1 MSSYTDEEKIE
12 KFLDA
17 TITAGDADD
26 FISAAKKVIDMLTG
40 RNFIADDEASERF
53 FEGTERN
60 ALIIDECIEVTK
72 VERASDAYGDTL
84 VTIDADDRISLP
96 RNYASEG
103 IPIKVI
109 FYKNGVFAIG
119 IDGVPNHK
127 VTAKWGYS
135 EEVPDDIAFAATV
148 LAAGMYSFN
157 RSDGNVKSE
166 KIGNYSVVYGED
178 NLKAFE
184 QAKDIIASRKRYI
197 I

>member
-1 MSSYTDEEKIE
+1 MSSYTTEAKIN
-12 KFLDA
+12 KFLN
-17 TITAGDADD
+17 ITMTSGDADD
-26 FISAAKKVIDMLTG
+26 FISAAKEVIDKSTG
-40 RNFIADDEASERF
+40 RNFKADSEASERS
-53 FEGTERN
+53 FEGTDRN
-60 ALIIDECIEVTK
+60 ALLIDECIEVTK

-84 VTIDADDRISLP
+84 TTIDADDRISLP

-103 IPIKVI
+103 IPIRVI
-109 FYKNGVFAIG
+109 YYKNGVFGIG
-119 IDGVPNHK
+119 IDGVPNHQ

-135 EEVPDDIAFAATV
+135 KDVPDDISFAATV
-148 LAAGMYSFN
+148 LASGMYSFN

-184 QAKDIIASRKRYI
+184 QAKDIIANRKRYI